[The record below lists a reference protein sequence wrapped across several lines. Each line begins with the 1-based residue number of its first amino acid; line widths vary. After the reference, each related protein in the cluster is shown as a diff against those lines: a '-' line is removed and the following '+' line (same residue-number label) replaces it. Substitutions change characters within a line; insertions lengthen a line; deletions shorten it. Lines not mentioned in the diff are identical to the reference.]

1 MAGVL
6 RKRIGPLEVAHMETM
21 KGINLAI
28 MHEPH
33 AYLYTIPE
41 CMEYDE

>member
-6 RKRIGPLEVAHMETM
+6 RKEWAHMKTM
-21 KGINLAI
+21 KVINLAI
-28 MHEPH
+28 MPEPY
-33 AYLYTIPE
+33 AYLNTIPE